1 MSARTLAMTDPLYEY
16 WRKTAVPE
24 SAALAALREETA
36 SLEQARMQI
45 SPEQGRFLAWLVR
58 LTGARRCLEIGTFTG
73 YSAMAV
79 AAALPAGGR
88 LVACD
93 VSEEWTAIALRHWV
107 AAGLGERISLRLG
120 PAASTLDALLQAGE
134 ADGFDFAFIDADK
147 EAYATYYDRCLQL
160 VRPGGLI
167 AVDNVLWGGSVADPG
182 DARESTR
189 AIRDFNRMLFADRRV
204 DACLM
209 PIGDGLTLA
218 RVL

>member
-1 MSARTLAMTDPLYEY
+1 MSARTLAMTGPLYEY
-16 WRKTAVPE
+16 WRETAVPE
-24 SAALAALREETA
+24 APALAALREETA
-36 SLEQARMQI
+36 AMPQARMQI

-120 PAASTLDALLQAGE
+120 PALATLDALLQAGE
-134 ADGFDFAFIDADK
+134 AGGFDFAFIDADK
-147 EAYATYYDRCLQL
+147 EGYAGYYERCLRL
-160 VRPGGLI
+160 VRQGGLI
-167 AVDNVLWGGSVADPG
+167 AVDNVLWGGAVADPA
-182 DARESTR
+182 DERESTR
-189 AIRDFNRMLFADRRV
+189 AIRAFNAMLFADARV
-204 DACLM
+204 DACLL